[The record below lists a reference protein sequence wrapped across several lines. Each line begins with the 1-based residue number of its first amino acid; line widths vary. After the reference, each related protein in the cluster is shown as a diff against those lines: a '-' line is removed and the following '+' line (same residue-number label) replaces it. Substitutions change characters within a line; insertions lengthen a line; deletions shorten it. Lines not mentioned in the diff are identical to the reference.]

1 MTWALHVANLLILS
15 SFLMRNILVLRL
27 LSITGGV
34 FFATYFLSQN
44 PPMTAPVKWN
54 ILFAIVNLTQIVR
67 FLRANR
73 KVPLCVEETFIK
85 DTIFHSLRALEIKSV
100 FQLAQVQ
107 SVSASGFVQISS
119 DEFGIVLNGVL
130 RCSRSNAPLKQGDML
145 GIYSYLG
152 RPTKVASFSAKN
164 DALLLK
170 WKISELKA
178 WCDETGERKTLILS
192 AVSQKLLS
200 QNNAA

>member
-15 SFLMRNILVLRL
+15 SFLMRNILVLRF

-34 FFATYFLSQN
+34 FFATYFLSQS

-67 FLRANR
+67 LLRANR
-73 KVPLCVEETFIK
+73 KVPLCLEETFIK

-100 FQLAQVQ
+100 FQLATVQ
-107 SVSASGFVQISS
+107 SVSSTGTLKLAN
-119 DEFGIVLNGVL
+119 DEFGIVLNGLL
-130 RCSRSNAPLKQGDML
+130 RCSISNVTFQQGDML
-145 GIYSYLG
+145 GIHGYLG
-152 RPTKVASFSAKN
+152 RPTEISTFGVES
-164 DALLLK
+164 DVTLLK
-170 WKISELKA
+170 WNVSELRA
-178 WCDETGERKTLILS
+178 WCEETGERKTMILS

-200 QNNAA
+200 QNSAA

>member
-67 FLRANR
+67 LLRANR

-85 DTIFHSLRALEIKSV
+85 DAIFHSLRAEIKSG
-100 FQLAQVQ
+100 LIGTSAT
-107 SVSASGFVQISS
+107 VSASVPLEISN
-119 DEFGIVLNGVL
+119 DEFGICLSHGSTML
-130 RCSRSNAPLKQGDML
+130 HIRCNVQTR
-145 GIYSYLG
+145 
-152 RPTKVASFSAKN
+152 
-164 DALLLK
+164 
-170 WKISELKA
+170 
-178 WCDETGERKTLILS
+178 
-192 AVSQKLLS
+192 
-200 QNNAA
+200 